1 MIRSTVPKTVLPFS
15 AINKKTDHL
24 RVDESQV
31 LLLPNTAESEHQS
44 GSQQSILAMA
54 GAASCVLSPR
64 SCPWTLI
71 PWTCSLPGFSVHGIP
86 QARILER
93 VAISSSRGSS
103 RPRD

>member
-44 GSQQSILAMA
+44 GSSGKHPGLPKKSGGPVSSPSSPPHLLAQVSGTFIA
-54 GAASCVLSPR
+54 
-64 SCPWTLI
+64 
-71 PWTCSLPGFSVHGIP
+71 
-86 QARILER
+86 E
-93 VAISSSRGSS
+93 
-103 RPRD
+103 